1 MDTALLLAEKI
12 AQLTVIVLM
21 GIVLVK
27 CKLLKSTDTYPLS
40 VITLYII
47 SPSVMIHA
55 FQTDYTP
62 EILDGLWLSVKL
74 ALIFNLS
81 LIAMG
86 KVFAKIFKLDT
97 LEQAA
102 IVYTNAGNL
111 IIPVVMAVFGA
122 EWLIYTA
129 GYMIVQTFLF
139 WTHLRFMFGG
149 RSQVMPKKIFTN
161 VNILS
166 ILLGLLLFAFQIKL
180 PPVVD
185 NALASVGSM
194 IGPVAMMIAGMLIAS
209 LPLREIVWSKRIYLV
224 TFLRLILIPLVLLVM
239 IKLLGLAE
247 QTPHN
252 QTVVIIS
259 FLATISSSAATVMQ
273 MALLYK
279 QDAQKSSAIYGV
291 TTVLCV
297 VTMPLMIALYQW
309 VI

>member
-122 EWLIYTA
+122 EWLIYTS

-166 ILLGLLLFAFQIKL
+166 ILLGLLLFALQIKL
-180 PPVVD
+180 PPVVN

-224 TFLRLILIPLVLLVM
+224 TFLRLILIPLLLLVM

-247 QTPHN
+247 QTLHN